1 MRTQQG
7 VSSSVNRTRTPQE
20 KKERQAK
27 TLESKARARRWAERN
42 RIRNSPITVA
52 RETTVQPL
60 QAVSRPQT
68 RDTSHIVEDLLKR
81 KRQLLTELDEIET
94 ALAVIRRTS

>member
-42 RIRNSPITVA
+42 RIRNSPLAVA
-52 RETTVQPL
+52 RDTTAKPQ
-60 QAVSRPQT
+60 QTTSRSHP
-68 RDTSHIVEDLLKR
+68 RDTSRIIEDLLSR
-81 KRQLLTELDEIET
+81 KRNLLIELEEIET
-94 ALAVIRRTS
+94 ALTVIWCTS

>member
-7 VSSSVNRTRTPQE
+7 VSSSVNRKRTPQE

-60 QAVSRPQT
+60 QAASRPHT

-81 KRQLLTELDEIET
+81 KRQLLIELNEIET
-94 ALAVIRRTS
+94 AIAVIRRTS